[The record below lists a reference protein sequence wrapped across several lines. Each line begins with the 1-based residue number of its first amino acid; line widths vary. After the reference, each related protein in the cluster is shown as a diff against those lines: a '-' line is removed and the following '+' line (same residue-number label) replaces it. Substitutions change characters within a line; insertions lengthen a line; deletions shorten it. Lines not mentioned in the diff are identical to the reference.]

1 VRQIQILEAPH
12 IAESSDDSMTAL
24 EAQMASNEQAA
35 RAAIASLSSPTN
47 APATAAAL
55 DHASKALDRFIAQN
69 AEVVRL
75 SRKNTNVRSLAMV
88 LGPKPKLIAACEG
101 ALERMAAA
109 LAKRTSG
116 GGTR

>member
-1 VRQIQILEAPH
+1 MA
-12 IAESSDDSMTAL
+12 AL

-35 RAAIASLSSPTN
+35 RAAIASLLSPKN

-55 DHASKALDRFIAQN
+55 DRASKALDRFIAQN
-69 AEVVRL
+69 AEVVRM
-75 SRKNTNVRSLAMV
+75 SRKNTNVRSLALV
-88 LGPKPKLIAACEG
+88 LGPKPELVAACES